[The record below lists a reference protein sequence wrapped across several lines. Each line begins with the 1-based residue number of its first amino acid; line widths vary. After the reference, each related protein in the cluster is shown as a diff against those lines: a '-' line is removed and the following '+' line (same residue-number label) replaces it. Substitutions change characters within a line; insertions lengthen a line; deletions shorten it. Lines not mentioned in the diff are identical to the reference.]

1 MKFSSEKKRIGINL
15 LFINPKLLGGSVV
28 YSKKLIE
35 EISNI
40 DKTNYYYIYI
50 NKESEKVKF
59 NIGSNSKIRVLN
71 FNYSSVYLRYF
82 WEQFILPFYLFKDKI
97 DLIHS
102 PGYVTPI
109 LSPVK
114 KVVSILDI
122 NYKGHSN
129 NMKFTKRILLGTMV
143 NLSARVSKKIIT
155 ISEFSKKQIIKHTNS
170 KAHKI
175 NVTLLSGS
183 SDLNISNN
191 ITEELIKSKYQID
204 TDYIIC
210 FSGSSPHKN
219 IVKLIESIKDI
230 IINRSDLKLVLVG
243 YVNDKTFDII
253 KKLKLEECV
262 IPTGFVP
269 DEDVNPLISY
279 AKVFIFPSLYE
290 GFGIPLL
297 DAQSCGVPVVSSN
310 AGSLPE
316 VGGSETYYF
325 DPKSEIDIYNTVSKV
340 ISLVDNKK
348 VNDLINFGFTNRSKF
363 SWRKTAKETLDVY
376 KKILN

>member
-28 YSKKLIE
+28 YAKNLIE

-40 DKTNYYYIYI
+40 DKTNDYYIYI
-50 NKESEKVKF
+50 NKESKKLKF
-59 NIGSNSKIRVLN
+59 NIGSNFKIRVLN

-109 LSPVK
+109 LSTVK

-129 NMKFTKRILLGTMV
+129 NMKFTKRILLGIMV
-143 NLSARVSKKIIT
+143 NLSARVSNSIIT

-191 ITEELIKSKYQID
+191 ITEELIKSKYRINS
-204 TDYIIC
+204 DYIIC
-210 FSGSSPHKN
+210 FGGSSPHKN
-219 IVKLIESIKDI
+219 ILKLIKSIKNI
-230 IINRSDLKLVLVG
+230 LINKSNLKLVIVG
-243 YVNDKTFDII
+243 YVTNEIYDSI
-253 KKLKLEECV
+253 KKLKLEDCV
-262 IPTGFVP
+262 ITAGFIP

-310 AGSLPE
+310 AGSLTE

-325 DPKSEIDIYNTVSKV
+325 DPKSKIDIYNTVSKV
-340 ISLVDNKK
+340 INLLDDKK
-348 VNDLINFGFTNRSKF
+348 VDDLINFGFSNRSKF
-363 SWRKTAKETLDVY
+363 SWRKTAKETLDIY
-376 KKILN
+376 KNILN

>member
-15 LFINPKLLGGSVV
+15 LFINPKLLGGSFV
-28 YSKKLIE
+28 YAKNLIE

-40 DKTNYYYIYI
+40 DKTNDYYIYI
-50 NKESEKVKF
+50 NKESKKLKF
-59 NIGSNSKIRVLN
+59 NIGSNFKIRVLN

-109 LSPVK
+109 LSTVK

-129 NMKFTKRILLGTMV
+129 NMKFTKRILLGIMV
-143 NLSARVSKKIIT
+143 NLSARVSNSIIT

-191 ITEELIKSKYQID
+191 ITEELIKSKYRINS
-204 TDYIIC
+204 DYIIC
-210 FSGSSPHKN
+210 FGGSSPHKN
-219 IVKLIESIKDI
+219 ILKLIKSIKNI
-230 IINRSDLKLVLVG
+230 LINKSNLKLVIVG
-243 YVNDKTFDII
+243 YVNNEIYDNI
-253 KKLKLEECV
+253 KKLKLEDCV
-262 IPTGFVP
+262 ITTGFIP

-310 AGSLPE
+310 AGSLTE

-325 DPKSEIDIYNTVSKV
+325 DPKSKIDIYNTVSKV
-340 ISLVDNKK
+340 INLLDDKK
-348 VNDLINFGFTNRSKF
+348 VDDLINFGFSNRSKF
-363 SWRKTAKETLDVY
+363 SWRKTAKETLDIY
-376 KKILN
+376 KNILN